1 MPNVTHAP
9 RLQDVQRLQEV
20 EARRKQPPAA
30 APVTAT
36 PKVAAQRKA
45 IEASFGGAAQ
55 LAAEDEEPLQGKA
68 IQRAEE
74 EELLQGKAIQRAEE
88 EEPLQGKAI
97 QRAEEEEPL
106 QGKAI
111 QRAAEEEEPLQGK
124 AIQRFKPESD
134 GSGAAEAPPAQ
145 VNASGGLADASE
157 ELSLLN
163 AERAESLSSERR
175 AGGSPAGQAPA
186 AEEKLPASGVL
197 PAAARAAAAGASDRE
212 EKPPAQGK
220 AIQRAGME
228 EEEPLQGK
236 GLATAQREEQPNR
249 TGMPDQL
256 KNGIESLSGMSLND
270 VKVNYNSSKP
280 SQLNAHAYA
289 QGSDIHVAPGQEK
302 HLPHE
307 AWHTVQQKQGRV
319 KPTMQMAGAAVNDDA
334 SLETEADVMG
344 EKALQAASKA
354 KTGDD

>member
-20 EARRKQPPAA
+20 EARRKQAPPAA
-30 APVTAT
+30 GPAAA

-55 LAAEDEEPLQGKA
+55 LAAEEEEPMQGKA
-68 IQRAEE
+68 IQLEGGLE
-74 EELLQGKAIQRAEE
+74 EELPAQGKAFQRVEE

-97 QRAEEEEPL
+97 QRVEEEEAL

-124 AIQRFKPESD
+124 AIQR
-134 GSGAAEAPPAQ
+134 
-145 VNASGGLADASE
+145 
-157 ELSLLN
+157 
-163 AERAESLSSERR
+163 
-175 AGGSPAGQAPA
+175 
-186 AEEKLPASGVL
+186 
-197 PAAARAAAAGASDRE
+197 
-212 EKPPAQGK
+212 
-220 AIQRAGME
+220 ME

-236 GLATAQREEQPNR
+236 AIQRVEEEDPLQGKAIQRADMEEEEPLQGKALGAAQREEKPNN
-249 TGMPDQL
+249 TGLPNNL
-256 KNGIESLSGMSLND
+256 KSGIENLSGMSLDD

-280 SQLNAHAYA
+280 AQINAHAYA
-289 QGSDIHVAPGQEK
+289 QGSDIHVASGQEK

-319 KPTMQMAGAAVNDDA
+319 QPTMQMAGAAVNDDA

-344 EKALQAASKA
+344 AKALQAASKA
-354 KTGDD
+354 KSGDD

>member
-9 RLQDVQRLQEV
+9 RLQDVQRIQEV
-20 EARRKQPPAA
+20 EARRKQSQPATGPA
-30 APVTAT
+30 TA

-55 LAAEDEEPLQGKA
+55 LAAEEEEPLQGKA

-74 EELLQGKAIQRAEE
+74 EELLQGKAIQRVEEEEPLQGKAIQMVEE

-97 QRAEEEEPL
+97 QRVEEEEPL

-111 QRAAEEEEPLQGK
+111 QRSGPEEEL
-124 AIQRFKPESD
+124 
-134 GSGAAEAPPAQ
+134 
-145 VNASGGLADASE
+145 
-157 ELSLLN
+157 
-163 AERAESLSSERR
+163 
-175 AGGSPAGQAPA
+175 
-186 AEEKLPASGVL
+186 
-197 PAAARAAAAGASDRE
+197 
-212 EKPPAQGK
+212 PAQGK

-236 GLATAQREEQPNR
+236 GLAAAQRKEAPNR

-256 KNGIESLSGMSLND
+256 KSGIEQLSGMSLND

>member
-9 RLQDVQRLQEV
+9 RLQDVQRIQEV
-20 EARRKQPPAA
+20 EARRKQSQPATGPA
-30 APVTAT
+30 TA

-55 LAAEDEEPLQGKA
+55 LAAEEEEPLQGKA

-74 EELLQGKAIQRAEE
+74 EELLQGKAIQRVEE

-97 QRAEEEEPL
+97 QLEGGLEEELPA

-111 QRAAEEEEPLQGK
+111 QRAAEEEEPMQGK
-124 AIQRFKPESD
+124 AIQRVEEEEPLQGKAMQRAGPE
-134 GSGAAEAPPAQ
+134 
-145 VNASGGLADASE
+145 E
-157 ELSLLN
+157 EL
-163 AERAESLSSERR
+163 
-175 AGGSPAGQAPA
+175 
-186 AEEKLPASGVL
+186 
-197 PAAARAAAAGASDRE
+197 
-212 EKPPAQGK
+212 PAQGK

-236 GLATAQREEQPNR
+236 GLAAAQRKEAANK

-256 KNGIESLSGMSLND
+256 KSGIESLSGMSMD
-270 VKVNYNSSKP
+270 HVKVHYNSNQP

>member
-20 EARRKQPPAA
+20 EARRKQPQAATAPA
-30 APVTAT
+30 TA

-55 LAAEDEEPLQGKA
+55 LM
-68 IQRAEE
+68 
-74 EELLQGKAIQRAEE
+74 
-88 EEPLQGKAI
+88 
-97 QRAEEEEPL
+97 AEEEEPL

-111 QRAAEEEEPLQGK
+111 QRAADEEEPAQGKAIQREAMDEDMPAQGK
-124 AIQRFKPESD
+124 AIQRFKPEND
-134 GSGAAEAPPAQ
+134 AAGAAEAPPAQ
-145 VNASGGLADASE
+145 VNASAGLADAAE
-157 ELSLLN
+157 ELSFRN
-163 AERAESLSSERR
+163 SERAESRSSERH
-175 AGGSPAGQAPA
+175 AGGSPAAQAPA
-186 AEEKLPASGVL
+186 AEEKLPASGAPL
-197 PAAARAAAAGASDRE
+197 AGAMAAAAGASDRE

-220 AIQRAGME
+220 AIQRAGVE
-228 EEEPLQGK
+228 DEEPLQGK
-236 GLATAQREEQPNR
+236 ALGTAQREENR
-249 TGMPDQL
+249 NKTGMPDNL
-256 KNGIESLSGMSLND
+256 KSGIEGLSGMSMD
-270 VKVNYNSSKP
+270 HVKVHYNSSKP
-280 SQLNAHAYA
+280 AQIKAHAYA
-289 QGSDIHVAPGQEK
+289 QGSDIHVASGQEK

-319 KPTMQMAGAAVNDDA
+319 QPTMQMAGVAVNDDA

>member
-9 RLQDVQRLQEV
+9 RLQDVQRIQEV
-20 EARRKQPPAA
+20 EARRKQAQPATGPATA
-30 APVTAT
+30 A

-55 LAAEDEEPLQGKA
+55 LAAEEEDPLQGKA
-68 IQRAEE
+68 IQRAED
-74 EELLQGKAIQRAEE
+74 EELLQGKAIQRVEE

-97 QRAEEEEPL
+97 QLEGGLEEELPA

-124 AIQRFKPESD
+124 AIQR
-134 GSGAAEAPPAQ
+134 
-145 VNASGGLADASE
+145 VE
-157 ELSLLN
+157 E
-163 AERAESLSSERR
+163 
-175 AGGSPAGQAPA
+175 
-186 AEEKLPASGVL
+186 EEPL
-197 PAAARAAAAGASDRE
+197 
-212 EKPPAQGK
+212 QGK
-220 AIQRAGME
+220 AIQRAGLE

-256 KNGIESLSGMSLND
+256 KSGIEQLSGMSLD
-270 VKVNYNSSKP
+270 GVKVNYNSSKP

-354 KTGDD
+354 KTADS